1 MRISKP
7 LKIMRSLLVL
17 FVGVGLLSMSLQ
29 MIVMERLHNESLGY
43 YQNALIDSRF
53 YETTSFAKLVR
64 NDMDTFGTQIYM
76 LYSGTEF
83 KRLKTSLNEG
93 AITGHYLQDCQ
104 YIWSELKM
112 RMLDNSLLSDVSLY
126 MMDSRRKVTTGSV
139 VRFSDDESKWLEE
152 LTRAESGVALF
163 DQTLYL
169 WIPRF
174 YGKYRRAEDMDC
186 IAVGSIT
193 ESNARKY
200 LNQFSADISEA
211 NLMLIYMDD
220 RDARLLAQLD
230 HDPASLGWIAEAGIS
245 REKPSGYAV
254 LTDTDRPQLVTW
266 AQIGNLPIVFCEM
279 MPVETLNGEMS
290 QYEAHLI
297 LYRILVLLFTLLL
310 MVMLYTIVRHPLR
323 RIRMALQAIEKGDL
337 SKRLPKTAI
346 SDFDYVNEQFNAMST
361 RIQSLVEKEYMLRL
375 LHVKAEL
382 RQLQYQINPH
392 FLYNTY
398 FTLRSLLEDEENE
411 KAAAFADVLG
421 RYMKYSV
428 SAKEEY
434 ATLAEEIG
442 HAKNYAEIQQTR
454 FGKRIDLQWDIDMGC
469 LPELK
474 VPKLILQ
481 PLIENA
487 FEHGVR
493 RMLEGGIIR
502 VTFREDGAVMIA
514 VEDNGQSLTDERL
527 EKLAEQLRQNQTQP
541 EDDSV
546 ALLNIHRRLQILFG
560 ERSGLNVS
568 RSELG
573 GLKVTVVI
581 DGEMIDV

>member
-1 MRISKP
+1 MRL
-7 LKIMRSLLVL
+7 LKSLKTMRSLLVL
-17 FVGVGLLSMSLQ
+17 FISVGLLSMILQ
-29 MIVMERLHNESLGY
+29 MIVMERLHNESLEY
-43 YQNALIDSRF
+43 YQDALIDSKF

-64 NDMDTFGTQIYM
+64 NDMDTFGSQIYM

-93 AITGHYLQDCQ
+93 TITGHYLQDCQ

-112 RMLDNSLLSDVSLY
+112 RMLDNTLLSDVSLY

-139 VRFSDDESKWLEE
+139 VKFGVDESKWLEE
-152 LTRAESGVALF
+152 LTKSESGVALF
-163 DQTLYL
+163 DQTLYF

-174 YGKYRRAEDMDC
+174 YGKYRRVEDMDC

-193 ESNARKY
+193 ENNVRRY
-200 LNQFSADISEA
+200 LNHFNTDISET
-211 NLMLIYMDD
+211 NLMLIYVDD
-220 RDARLLAQLD
+220 KAVRLLAQLD
-230 HDPASLGWIAEAGIS
+230 SEPDSLGWISEAGIS
-245 REKPSGYAV
+245 QKTLNGYAV
-254 LTDTDRPQLVTW
+254 LTDPDHPRLVTW
-266 AQIGNLPIVFCEM
+266 AQIGNFPIIFCEM
-279 MPVETLNGEMS
+279 IPTESLNGEVS

-310 MVMLYTIVRHPLR
+310 MVMLYSIVRHPLR
-323 RIRMALQAIEKGDL
+323 KLRMALKSIEKGDL
-337 SKRLPKTAI
+337 SKRLSKSAI

-361 RIQSLVEKEYMLRL
+361 RIQDLVEKEYLLRL
-375 LHVKAEL
+375 LHMKAEL

-398 FTLRSLLEDEENE
+398 FILRSLMENEENE

-421 RYMKYSV
+421 RYMKYSISV
-428 SAKEEY
+428 NGEY
-434 ATLAEEIG
+434 ATLVEEIE

-454 FGKRIDLQWDIDMGC
+454 FGKQIDLQWDIDMDH
-469 LPELK
+469 LLDLK

-493 RMLEGGIIR
+493 QMLTDGIIR
-502 VTFREDGAVMIA
+502 VTLRKDNVVMIA
-514 VEDNGQSLTDERL
+514 VEDNGHSLTDERL
-527 EKLAEQLRQNQTQP
+527 EELAERLQQNQAQP

-560 ERSGLNVS
+560 ERSGLSVS

-573 GLKVTVVI
+573 GLRATVI
-581 DGEMIDV
+581 ICGEMIDV